1 MQSIDGLLQGS
12 QKACLAAFKGKLK
25 LLSTKK
31 KKIQQQKFKVNAE
44 VDQLYLQLVNCSG
57 FKEDNATYR

>member
-1 MQSIDGLLQGS
+1 MAYSRDHKRPAWLF
-12 QKACLAAFKGKLK
+12 CAFKGKLK
-25 LLSTKK
+25 LLSTK

-57 FKEDNATYR
+57 FKEDNATYRW

>member
-31 KKIQQQKFKVNAE
+31 KKNPTTE
-44 VDQLYLQLVNCSG
+44 VQGEC
-57 FKEDNATYR
+57 

>member
-1 MQSIDGLLQGS
+1 
-12 QKACLAAFKGKLK
+12 
-25 LLSTKK
+25 
-31 KKIQQQKFKVNAE
+31 VNAE